1 MLQQIKSL
9 FNPKEYFNSSIR
21 LLERGG
27 RHGSTNPPFSYRH
40 SIQEFRSWVYAA
52 AMINANAVAA
62 TPLRLYARRSA
73 GTKGLWRTRPV
84 SRKRLDYLNGE
95 LGGDH
100 TPSRAVMTKVM
111 DLGDDMEEIT
121 EMHPVKELLQ
131 KANHAYNGFDLT
143 VLRTLYQ
150 ELTGNAYLHPIID
163 QQLGIPVELW
173 PMPAQWMQ
181 VIPSREN
188 FIDGY
193 SYGRTDV
200 EALRFEVDEV
210 IHFKRPNPD
219 NLFYGLGKVEAAWGT
234 VQANRAVHEM
244 DLATFENH
252 ARPDY
257 AVIVKG
263 PHKRT
268 DLDLF
273 EQHVSERLRG
283 TRKAGQFLAMSGDV
297 NLMPLNFP
305 PKDINGRDEIVEEI
319 AAVFGVPVSMLK
331 ANDPNLASARAGFAQ
346 WRESTI
352 LPMLRMDE
360 DVLNQTLLP
369 MFGIEEDACL
379 AYDNPVPADKEYEL
393 RERQAAVSGG
403 WRTANEAR
411 KEEGKE
417 EVEEEMADALMVG
430 GMPLGAAAQMG
441 MGMGMGMGAGMP
453 PMPMGNG
460 APLPPGPE
468 EEAPALPELP
478 EAEVAEGAMQEPE
491 VEQNFALNGAQISSI
506 VEVLQ
511 NVASGIISRDA
522 AIEVIVATGVG
533 REQAVAMAASQQEE
547 AVSPVEAEP
556 IEDKAVEPSDT
567 DLYDTIE
574 EAERRAEKL
583 GCMGTHEHEMPDGT
597 VVYMPCGEMDEY
609 TELTGLA
616 HEKAI
621 SDVDLK
627 PTDSMANF
635 AERGLK
641 LRQEHGRGGT
651 EVGVARARD
660 LKNKDTLSPET
671 VRRMHSFFSRHRVD
685 LQAPAAKPG
694 HKEYPSAGVI
704 AWLLW
709 GGNPANPDG
718 GGAGW
723 AARKTEELDRAAKAK
738 GMIRRKSFD
747 GSQGTEQLRAS
758 IRGWLIRN
766 KSAIKPNSVVYGTYD
781 TETQSVNMQVSTRD

>member
-27 RHGSTNPPFSYRH
+27 RHGSTTPPFSYRH
-40 SIQEFRSWVYAA
+40 SVNEFRSWVYAA

-62 TPLRLYARRSA
+62 TPLRLYARRSV
-73 GTKGLWRTRPV
+73 GKKGLWRTRPV

-100 TPSRAVMTKVM
+100 APSRAVMTKVM

-131 KANHAYNGFDLT
+131 KANHVYNGFDLT

-150 ELTGNAYLHPIID
+150 ELTGNAYLHPILD

-173 PMPAQWMQ
+173 PMPPQWMQ

-188 FIDGY
+188 FIEGY

-210 IHFKRPNPD
+210 VHFKRPNPD

-305 PKDINGRDEIVEEI
+305 PKDLNGREEIVEEI

-417 EVEEEMADALMVG
+417 EVDEEMADALMVG
-430 GMPLGAAAQMG
+430 GMPLGAAAGLG
-441 MGMGMGMGAGMP
+441 MGMGMGMGMP

-468 EEAPALPELP
+468 EELPALPEAE
-478 EAEVAEGAMQEPE
+478 EAPVQEPE
-491 VEQNFALNGAQISSI
+491 VAQSFALNGAQISSI

-533 REQAVAMAASQQEE
+533 REQAEAMAASQQEE
-547 AVSPVEAEP
+547 AVAPVEAEP
-556 IEDKAVEPSDT
+556 IEDKAVEPGDT

-597 VVYMPCGEMDEY
+597 IVYMPCGEMDEY

-616 HEKAI
+616 HEKVKGIRRNKDCGTGAGGFKPGNDCATGRGSAGSSNGGKASSPKKVNDLARKI
-621 SDVDLK
+621 REDGGFTYNPMNDSSPTTGFAVSPFKELEMVVDVQK
-627 PTDSMANF
+627 PKGMDVAKYRANI
-635 AERGLK
+635 RPK
-641 LRQEHGRGGT
+641 LRKYIQKNIELLGREGAHLGGWYDKDNGKVYIDISLVRDSLEDAMKIAKDNDQEAIFNLET
-651 EVGVARARD
+651 FETISAR
-660 LKNKDTLSPET
+660 
-671 VRRMHSFFSRHRVD
+671 
-685 LQAPAAKPG
+685 
-694 HKEYPSAGVI
+694 
-704 AWLLW
+704 
-709 GGNPANPDG
+709 
-718 GGAGW
+718 
-723 AARKTEELDRAAKAK
+723 
-738 GMIRRKSFD
+738 
-747 GSQGTEQLRAS
+747 
-758 IRGWLIRN
+758 
-766 KSAIKPNSVVYGTYD
+766 
-781 TETQSVNMQVSTRD
+781 